1 MNKLVIFDLDG
12 VLIDSKEIHY
22 RTLNTALGQFNPS
35 YIIEREEHL
44 KYYDGLTTQTK
55 LDLLSE
61 RKQLPKA
68 LHSQIWELKQH
79 LTSESFSSLLSD
91 VKIIEICKWLK
102 AQDFKIAV
110 ATNSIR
116 QTTKIILLRL
126 GIMEY
131 VDVFVTNQDVSKPK
145 PHPEMYWRCMTLTGC
160 IPKNT
165 LIVEDSPVGR
175 EGARNSGAHVCEVN
189 DTNDVT
195 LERIQHSLN
204 KINNVQDTEPWV
216 DETLNVLIPMAGLGS
231 RFVSAG
237 YSLPKPLI
245 DVKGKP
251 MIQLVVENLNI
262 KANYIFIIQRE
273 HYEKFNLKYLFNIM
287 TPNNQVILVDTITDG
302 AARTTLLAKGLLD
315 NNNPLLIANSDQFV
329 EWSPK
334 DIMYR
339 AVTDKVDAGILTFK
353 SSHSKW
359 SYAKLSKNG
368 YVERV
373 AEKEVISDDAT
384 CGIYYWKHG
393 KDYIKYAE
401 QMISK
406 NIRVNNEFYV
416 CPVFNEAIAD
426 EKRVKTFPVTKM
438 WGLGTP
444 EDLQFFLDNHK

>member
-22 RTLNTALGQFNPS
+22 QALNNALRKFNPL

-55 LDLLSE
+55 LDLLTE
-61 RKQLPKA
+61 RKNLPKT
-68 LHSQIWELKQH
+68 LHSQVWELKQH
-79 LTSESFSSLLSD
+79 LTFEAFSSLQIDIKL
-91 VKIIEICKWLK
+91 IGICKWLK
-102 AQDFKIAV
+102 SQGFKVAV

-131 VDVFVTNQDVSKPK
+131 VDIFVTNQDVSRPK
-145 PHPEMYWRCMTLTGC
+145 PHPEMYWKCMTLTDC

-195 LERIQHSLN
+195 LERIIYSLAKN
-204 KINNVQDTEPWV
+204 NNVEAKEPWV

-231 RFVSAG
+231 RFSTAG
-237 YSLPKPLI
+237 YSFPKPLI
-245 DVKGKP
+245 DVRGKP
-251 MIQLVVENLNI
+251 MIQVVVDNLNV
-262 KANYIFIIQRE
+262 KAKFIYIVQRE
-273 HYEKFNLKYLFNIM
+273 HYDKYNLKYLFNMI
-287 TPNNQVILVDTITDG
+287 TPNNQVIFVDKVTDG
-302 AARTTLLAKGLLD
+302 AARTTLLARDLID
-315 NNNPLLIANSDQFV
+315 SNNPLLIANSDQYV
-329 EWSPK
+329 EWSSK
-334 DIMYR
+334 EVLY
-339 AVTDKVDAGILTFK
+339 AALTDRVDAGMLTFK
-353 SSHSKW
+353 STHPKW
-359 SYAKLSKNG
+359 SYAKVGENG
-368 YVERV
+368 IVERV

-393 KDYIKYAE
+393 CDYVKYAE

-426 EKRVKTFPVTKM
+426 GKRVKIFPIDNM

-444 EDLQFFLDNHK
+444 EDLNFFLANHK